1 MTRHEKNIMAAIF
14 ACVSLL
20 CAGYG
25 IGTGAGRSMLTGII
39 SLRGP
44 LMPLLYMPARHYYES
59 ARLLN
64 SRDELD
70 RAAGYYS
77 LLEGTVPEEAYVREL
92 YQKESSDSCR
102 KILLWV
108 ISHSGADLPAFN
120 ILREL
125 YEKSGDDMK
134 SHILRAMSGAD
145 RERYDAFIKE
155 KGLSDA
161 ARPEMNPE
169 GLTDPGGA

>member
-1 MTRHEKNIMAAIF
+1 MAAIF
-14 ACVSLL
+14 ACLALL
-20 CAGYG
+20 CAGYW

-39 SLRGP
+39 SLRGS
-44 LMPLLYMPARHYYES
+44 LMPMLYMPARHYYES

-77 LLEGTVPEEAYVREL
+77 LLEGSVPEAAYVREL
-92 YQKESSDSCR
+92 YQRESSDSCR
-102 KILLWV
+102 KILIWV
-108 ISHSGADLPAFN
+108 ISHSSPDLPAFSL
-120 ILREL
+120 LREI
-125 YEKSGDDMK
+125 YEKSGDDIK
-134 SHILRAMSGAD
+134 SRVLRAMRGAD

-161 ARPEMNPE
+161 SRPEKKPE
-169 GLTDPGGA
+169 GLPDPGGV